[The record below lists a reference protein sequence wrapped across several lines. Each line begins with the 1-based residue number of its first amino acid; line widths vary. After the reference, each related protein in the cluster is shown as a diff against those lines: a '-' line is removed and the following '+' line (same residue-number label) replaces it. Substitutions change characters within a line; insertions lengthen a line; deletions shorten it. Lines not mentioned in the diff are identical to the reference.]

1 MLREMA
7 KLCLFLDRYGRPFL
21 DNFDIKNHLLR
32 EIGKVVKCSYLV
44 NRHENWTNTFLWS
57 ATFRQLKK
65 TASTLQKKNIQNMP
79 DERNSG

>member
-57 ATFRQLKK
+57 ATFRQLEKNCIN
-65 TASTLQKKNIQNMP
+65 TTKKNIQNMP